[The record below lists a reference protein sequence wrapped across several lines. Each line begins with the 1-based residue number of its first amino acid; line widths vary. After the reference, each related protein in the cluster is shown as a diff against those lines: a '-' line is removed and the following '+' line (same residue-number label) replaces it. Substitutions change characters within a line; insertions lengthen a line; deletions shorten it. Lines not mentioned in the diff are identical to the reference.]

1 MNIFIDTD
9 SWMQIFRYYI
19 LRQTF
24 SATFIYGN
32 CAWSLVNNYERMLI
46 QNSKNPDPFLLTLN
60 ENIGLILQYQCNNQK
75 DIFCVIMSDWN
86 VEWVDLCW

>member
-1 MNIFIDTD
+1 
-9 SWMQIFRYYI
+9 MQILRYKI

-24 SATFIYGN
+24 SATFIYGY
-32 CAWSLVNNYERMLI
+32 CAWPLVDNYEGMLI
-46 QNSKNPDPFLLTLN
+46 RNSKKPDPFLLTLN